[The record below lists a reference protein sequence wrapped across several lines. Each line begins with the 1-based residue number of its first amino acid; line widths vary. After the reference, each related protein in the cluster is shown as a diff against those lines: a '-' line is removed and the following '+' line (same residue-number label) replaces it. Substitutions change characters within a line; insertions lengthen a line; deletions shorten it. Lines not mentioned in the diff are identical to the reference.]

1 MTLPVPAPTAP
12 LADTYKHIN
21 DLRAAAVAAINAV
34 NYVTIDNLTVAA
46 NVNGDWTIQE
56 TGLTTV
62 QGIVLKYRG
71 ASFVSL
77 VVNGL
82 FGNAVTGTIYVAQEG
97 SNRWANSP
105 WGPGNFSVYGFAWG
119 VK

>member
-21 DLRAAAVAAINAV
+21 DLRDAAKAAIGAV
-34 NYVTIDNLTVAA
+34 NYVTLNNQNVTA
-46 NVNGDWTIQE
+46 NVNGDWTIQVA
-56 TGLTTV
+56 GLTTV
-62 QGIVLKYRG
+62 QGIVLKYKG
-71 ASFVSL
+71 ASFISL

-82 FGNAVTGTIYVAQEG
+82 VGKAVTGTIYIAQTG
-97 SNRWANSP
+97 SNAWANSP
-105 WGPGNFSVYGFAWG
+105 WGPGDFQVYGFAWG